1 MTSTP
6 RATGEVW
13 SERARLLCESHLFG
27 TVHGVT
33 RENVSVRE
41 DRDQEAA
48 FRGAC
53 WCLRLSIRSRSA
65 RPDHGPG
72 FIAHT
77 VHYAGWM
84 CSHMRI
90 RPHVRPHV
98 VPFLHTSEVIMLI
111 FMPEGRASRTSP
123 ARARAVAGSPRR
135 PHRMGATG
143 GRRVSAAAST

>member
-41 DRDQEAA
+41 EP
-48 FRGAC
+48 GPGSSVSGCAC

-77 VHYAGWM
+77 VHYAGWI
-84 CSHMRI
+84 CSHMCI

-98 VPFLHTSEVIMLI
+98 VPL
-111 FMPEGRASRTSP
+111 RT
-123 ARARAVAGSPRR
+123 RAVIFTVDFHFFHAVR
-135 PHRMGATG
+135 GALPAHLPQELG
-143 GRRVSAAAST
+143 L

>member
-41 DRDQEAA
+41 EP
-48 FRGAC
+48 GPGSSVSGCAC

-84 CSHMRI
+84 LTYVHSSPCSSPCCPI
-90 RPHVRPHV
+90 CNGCISP
-98 VPFLHTSEVIMLI
+98 LHTRSLC
-111 FMPEGRASRTSP
+111 
-123 ARARAVAGSPRR
+123 
-135 PHRMGATG
+135 
-143 GRRVSAAAST
+143 